1 MLLTDEKINEL
12 KSLISSFDL
21 KEVKQWRTFKVVA
34 STEDSDRS
42 WEIIKAS
49 GWDYTNFMK
58 NPVIIAN
65 HVYKIE
71 NIVGKATSIYVKDNQ
86 LIIEWV
92 FSESNPLWKL
102 LADLYEEWMVKTV
115 SVWFIP
121 KSRDESN
128 KRIITSAELLELSFV
143 AVPCN
148 PNALSLDQKQLLQ
161 SFWLIKKD
169 TSNQQIPPV
178 TDSSETVSM
187 KCPKDSINNNSS
199 IFNNKNEEVW
209 SSSSLENCCDGGVN
223 DSTDNSSIE
232 ENSQNSTKEILSTLN
247 DIKALLETL
256 VDGNTKKL
264 SEANLVAK
272 ETLQNVARTVN
283 QGLASFKKSL

>member
-1 MLLTDEKINEL
+1 MLLTDNQINEL
-12 KSLISSFDL
+12 KNLISSFDL
-21 KEVKQWRTFKVVA
+21 KEVNKWRRFRVVA
-34 STEDSDRS
+34 STEDSDRA
-42 WEIIKAS
+42 WEIIKANW
-49 GWDYTNFMK
+49 WDYKNFMK

-71 NIVGKATSIYVKDNQ
+71 NIVGKATSIYVMDNQ

-102 LADLYEEWMVKTV
+102 LADLYDEGMVKTV

-148 PNALSLDQKQLLQ
+148 PNALSLDQKQLLEEN
-161 SFWLIKKD
+161 WMI
-169 TSNQQIPPV
+169 
-178 TDSSETVSM
+178 
-187 KCPKDSINNNSS
+187 
-199 IFNNKNEEVW
+199 EEVKEDDEI
-209 SSSSLENCCDGGVN
+209 SN
-223 DSTDNSSIE
+223 
-232 ENSQNSTKEILSTLN
+232 KEIFSMLT
-247 DIKALLETL
+247 DIKALLENL

-264 SEANLVAK
+264 SDANILAK

-283 QGLASFKKSL
+283 QWLAAFKKSL

>member
-1 MLLTDEKINEL
+1 MLLTEEKINEL
-12 KSLISSFDL
+12 KSLISSFDI
-21 KEVKQWRTFKVVA
+21 KEVKQWRTFRVVA

-49 GWDYTNFMK
+49 WWDYSNFMK

-65 HVYKIE
+65 HIYKIE
-71 NIVGKATSIYVKDNQ
+71 NIVWKATSIYVKDNQ

-121 KSRDESN
+121 KARDDSN
-128 KRIITSAELLELSFV
+128 KRIITNAELLELSFV

-148 PNALSLDQKQLLQ
+148 PNALSLDQKQLLEE
-161 SFWLIKKD
+161 FWLIEKKD
-169 TSNQQIPPV
+169 TPPASSNNGTTLGEHP
-178 TDSSETVSM
+178 TDNIEN
-187 KCPKDSINNNSS
+187 DWLNSS
-199 IFNNKNEEVW
+199 
-209 SSSSLENCCDGGVN
+209 
-223 DSTDNSSIE
+223 
-232 ENSQNSTKEILSTLN
+232 EILSTLN
-247 DIKALLETL
+247 DIKSLLQVL

-264 SEANLVAK
+264 SEANILAK

-283 QGLASFKKSL
+283 QWLSAFKKSL

>member
-148 PNALSLDQKQLLQ
+148 PNALSLDQKQLLEEN
-161 SFWLIKKD
+161 WMLEKRA
-169 TSNQQIPPV
+169 TSQMTPEV
-178 TDSSETVSM
+178 SEGG
-187 KCPKDSINNNSS
+187 NSS
-199 IFNNKNEEVW
+199 TEDIEKSEEI
-209 SSSSLENCCDGGVN
+209 SS
-223 DSTDNSSIE
+223 
-232 ENSQNSTKEILSTLN
+232 KEILSTLN

>member
-1 MLLTDEKINEL
+1 MLLTENQINEL
-12 KSLISSFDL
+12 KNLISSFDL
-21 KEVKQWRTFKVVA
+21 KEVNKWRRFRVVA
-34 STEDSDRS
+34 STEDSDRA
-42 WEIIKAS
+42 WEIIKANW
-49 GWDYTNFMK
+49 WDYKNFMK

-71 NIVGKATSIYVKDNQ
+71 NIVGKATSIYVMDNQ

-92 FSESNPLWKL
+92 FSEANPLWKL
-102 LADLYEEWMVKTV
+102 LADLYDEGMVKTV

-148 PNALSLDQKQLLQ
+148 PNALSLDQKQLL
-161 SFWLIKKD
+161 
-169 TSNQQIPPV
+169 
-178 TDSSETVSM
+178 
-187 KCPKDSINNNSS
+187 
-199 IFNNKNEEVW
+199 
-209 SSSSLENCCDGGVN
+209 
-223 DSTDNSSIE
+223 E
-232 ENSQNSTKEILSTLN
+232 ENG
-247 DIKALLETL
+247 LLETQETEEKEISNKEIFSMLTDIKTLLENL

-264 SEANLVAK
+264 SDANILAK

-283 QGLASFKKSL
+283 QWLAAFKKSL

>member
-1 MLLTDEKINEL
+1 MLLTENQINEL
-12 KSLISSFDL
+12 KNLISSFDL
-21 KEVKQWRTFKVVA
+21 KEVNKWRRFRVVA
-34 STEDSDRS
+34 STEDSDRA
-42 WEIIKAS
+42 WEIIKAN
-49 GWDYTNFMK
+49 WRDYKNFMK

-71 NIVGKATSIYVKDNQ
+71 NIVGKATSIYVMDNQ

-102 LADLYEEWMVKTV
+102 LADLYDEGMVKTV

-148 PNALSLDQKQLLQ
+148 PNALSLDQKQLLEENWLLEKKEISPTDGYEEPSSLGDQ
-161 SFWLIKKD
+161 S
-169 TSNQQIPPV
+169 P
-178 TDSSETVSM
+178 E
-187 KCPKDSINNNSS
+187 SS
-199 IFNNKNEEVW
+199 ISN
-209 SSSSLENCCDGGVN
+209 
-223 DSTDNSSIE
+223 
-232 ENSQNSTKEILSTLN
+232 KEILSILT
-247 DIKALLETL
+247 DIKALLEIL

-264 SEANLVAK
+264 SDANILAK

-283 QGLASFKKSL
+283 QWLAAFKKSL

>member
-12 KSLISSFDL
+12 KNLINNLDL

-65 HVYKIE
+65 HIYKIE

-92 FSESNPLWKL
+92 FSESNPLGKL
-102 LADLYEEWMVKTV
+102 LADLYEEGMVKTV

-128 KRIITSAELLELSFV
+128 KRIITNAELLELSFV

-148 PNALSLDQKQLLQ
+148 PNALSLDQKSLLEE
-161 SFWLIKKD
+161 FWLLKEK
-169 TSNQQIPPV
+169 
-178 TDSSETVSM
+178 ETLASL
-187 KCPKDSINNNSS
+187 SHE
-199 IFNNKNEEVW
+199 KNFDDE
-209 SSSSLENCCDGGVN
+209 GVN
-223 DSTDNSSIE
+223 DSTTDDTIRKNSE
-232 ENSQNSTKEILSTLN
+232 KEILSTLN
-247 DIKALLETL
+247 DIKALLEVL

-264 SEANLVAK
+264 SEANILAK

-283 QGLASFKKSL
+283 QWLSAFKKSL

>member
-1 MLLTDEKINEL
+1 MLLTEDKINEL
-12 KSLISSFDL
+12 KNLISSFDL
-21 KEVKQWRTFKVVA
+21 KEVKQWRRFRVVA
-34 STEDSDRS
+34 STQDLDRS
-42 WEIIKAS
+42 WEIIKADW
-49 GWDYTNFMK
+49 WDYKNFMK

-71 NIVGKATSIYVKDNQ
+71 NIVGKATSIYVMDNQ

-92 FSESNPLWKL
+92 FSESNPLGKL
-102 LADLYEEWMVKTV
+102 LADLYDEGMVKTV

-148 PNALSLDQKQLLQ
+148 PNALSLDQKQLLEEN
-161 SFWLIKKD
+161 WMLEKKD
-169 TSNQQIPPV
+169 ESRSLLDKESKRT
-178 TDSSETVSM
+178 TDSSESNI
-187 KCPKDSINNNSS
+187 KNSPEIS
-199 IFNNKNEEVW
+199 N
-209 SSSSLENCCDGGVN
+209 
-223 DSTDNSSIE
+223 
-232 ENSQNSTKEILSTLN
+232 KEILSTLN
-247 DIKALLETL
+247 DIKALLEIL

-264 SEANLVAK
+264 SEANILAK
-272 ETLQNVARTVN
+272 ETLQSVARTVN

>member
-12 KSLISSFDL
+12 KNLINNLDF

-42 WEIIKAS
+42 GEIIKAS

-92 FSESNPLWKL
+92 FSESNPLGKL

-128 KRIITSAELLELSFV
+128 KRIITNAELLELSFV

-148 PNALSLDQKQLLQ
+148 PNALSLDQKSLLEE
-161 SFWLIKKD
+161 FWLLKEK
-169 TSNQQIPPV
+169 
-178 TDSSETVSM
+178 ETLASLSHE
-187 KCPKDSINNNSS
+187 KN
-199 IFNNKNEEVW
+199 FNDE
-209 SSSSLENCCDGGVN
+209 DVN
-223 DSTDNSSIE
+223 DSTTDDTIRKNSE
-232 ENSQNSTKEILSTLN
+232 KEILSTLN
-247 DIKALLETL
+247 DIKALLEVL

-264 SEANLVAK
+264 SEANILAK

-283 QGLASFKKSL
+283 QWLSAFKKSL

>member
-1 MLLTDEKINEL
+1 MLLTENQINEL
-12 KSLISSFDL
+12 KNLISSFDL
-21 KEVKQWRTFKVVA
+21 KEVKKWRRFRVVA
-34 STEDSDRS
+34 STEDSDRA
-42 WEIIKAS
+42 WEIIKANW
-49 GWDYTNFMK
+49 WDYKNFMK

-71 NIVGKATSIYVKDNQ
+71 NIVGKATSIYVMDNQ

-102 LADLYEEWMVKTV
+102 LADLYDEGMVKTV

-148 PNALSLDQKQLLQ
+148 PNALSLDQKQLLEEN
-161 SFWLIKKD
+161 WMLEKKD
-169 TSNQQIPPV
+169 APQSVSEDTVCERHPENNISN
-178 TDSSETVSM
+178 
-187 KCPKDSINNNSS
+187 
-199 IFNNKNEEVW
+199 
-209 SSSSLENCCDGGVN
+209 
-223 DSTDNSSIE
+223 
-232 ENSQNSTKEILSTLN
+232 KEILSMLT
-247 DIKALLETL
+247 DIKALLENL

-264 SEANLVAK
+264 SDANILAK

-283 QGLASFKKSL
+283 QWLAAFKKSL

>member
-92 FSESNPLWKL
+92 FSESNPLGKL

-128 KRIITSAELLELSFV
+128 KRIITNAELLELSFV

-148 PNALSLDQKQLLQ
+148 PNALSLDQKSLLEE
-161 SFWLIKKD
+161 FWLLKEKE
-169 TSNQQIPPV
+169 TLASLSN
-178 TDSSETVSM
+178 E
-187 KCPKDSINNNSS
+187 
-199 IFNNKNEEVW
+199 KNFDDEDE
-209 SSSSLENCCDGGVN
+209 N
-223 DSTDNSSIE
+223 DSTTDDTIRKNSE
-232 ENSQNSTKEILSTLN
+232 KEILSTLN
-247 DIKALLETL
+247 DIKALLEVL

-264 SEANLVAK
+264 SEANILAK

-283 QGLASFKKSL
+283 QWLSAFKKSL

>member
-12 KSLISSFDL
+12 KNLINNLDL

-49 GWDYTNFMK
+49 GWDYINFMK

-92 FSESNPLWKL
+92 FSESNPLGKL

-121 KSRDESN
+121 KSRDEGN
-128 KRIITSAELLELSFV
+128 KRIITNAELLELSFV

-148 PNALSLDQKQLLQ
+148 PNALSLDQKSLLEN
-161 SFWLIKKD
+161 FWLLKEEAEAPSEKNLTAGGTKD
-169 TSNQQIPPV
+169 SNQDEIIEK
-178 TDSSETVSM
+178 SE
-187 KCPKDSINNNSS
+187 SISN
-199 IFNNKNEEVW
+199 
-209 SSSSLENCCDGGVN
+209 
-223 DSTDNSSIE
+223 
-232 ENSQNSTKEILSTLN
+232 KEIVQYLA
-247 DIKALLETL
+247 DIKSLLEVL

-264 SEANLVAK
+264 SEANILAK

-283 QGLASFKKSL
+283 QGLSAFKKSL

>member
-12 KSLISSFDL
+12 KNLINNLDL

-92 FSESNPLWKL
+92 FSESNPLGKL
-102 LADLYEEWMVKTV
+102 LADLYEEGMVKTV

-128 KRIITSAELLELSFV
+128 KRIITNAELLELSFV

-148 PNALSLDQKQLLQ
+148 PNALSLDQKSLLEE
-161 SFWLIKKD
+161 FWLLKEK
-169 TSNQQIPPV
+169 
-178 TDSSETVSM
+178 ETLASL
-187 KCPKDSINNNSS
+187 SHE
-199 IFNNKNEEVW
+199 KNFDDE
-209 SSSSLENCCDGGVN
+209 DVN
-223 DSTDNSSIE
+223 DSTTDDTIRKNSE
-232 ENSQNSTKEILSTLN
+232 KEILSTLN
-247 DIKALLETL
+247 DIKALLEVL

-264 SEANLVAK
+264 SEANILAK

-283 QGLASFKKSL
+283 QWLSAFKKSL

>member
-1 MLLTDEKINEL
+1 MLLTEEKITEL
-12 KSLISSFDL
+12 KALISSFDI

-42 WEIIKAS
+42 WEIIKAN
-49 GWDYTNFMK
+49 GWDYSNFMK

-71 NIVGKATSIYVKDNQ
+71 NIVGKATDIYVKDNQ

-92 FSESNPLWKL
+92 FSEANPLGKL
-102 LADLYEEWMVKTV
+102 LGDLYEEWMVKTV

-121 KSRDESN
+121 KWRDEGN
-128 KRIITSAELLELSFV
+128 KRIITNAELLELSFV

-148 PNALSLDQKQLLQ
+148 PNALSLDQKKLL
-161 SFWLIKKD
+161 
-169 TSNQQIPPV
+169 
-178 TDSSETVSM
+178 
-187 KCPKDSINNNSS
+187 
-199 IFNNKNEEVW
+199 EENW
-209 SSSSLENCCDGGVN
+209 M
-223 DSTDNSSIE
+223 IE
-232 ENSQNSTKEILSTLN
+232 EKSPSFSGTKKAEKSSDLSDDNISNKEILSTLN
-247 DIKALLETL
+247 DIKALLEIL

-264 SEANLVAK
+264 SEANILAK

>member
-1 MLLTDEKINEL
+1 MLLTEEKINEL
-12 KSLISSFDL
+12 KNLIENMDL
-21 KEVKQWRTFKVVA
+21 KEVPKWRTFRVIA

-49 GWDYTNFMK
+49 WWDYQNFMK

-71 NIVGKATSIYVKDNQ
+71 NIVGKATSISVMDNK
-86 LIIEWV
+86 LVIEWV
-92 FSESNPLWKL
+92 FSEANPLGKL
-102 LADLYEEWMVKTV
+102 LADLYDEWMVKTV

-121 KSRDESN
+121 KSRQEDN
-128 KRIITSAELLELSFV
+128 KRIITNAELLELSFV

-148 PNALSLDQKQLLQ
+148 PNALSLDQKALLEE
-161 SFWLIKKD
+161 FWLIKKEESPSFSG
-169 TSNQQIPPV
+169 TKK
-178 TDSSETVSM
+178 SE
-187 KCPKDSINNNSS
+187 NSS
-199 IFNNKNEEVW
+199 
-209 SSSSLENCCDGGVN
+209 
-223 DSTDNSSIE
+223 DSTDDNIDNSWEDSIS
-232 ENSQNSTKEILSTLN
+232 NKEILNTLN
-247 DIKALLETL
+247 DIKSLLEIL

-272 ETLQNVARTVN
+272 ETLQSVARTVN

>member
-12 KSLISSFDL
+12 KNLINNLDL

-42 WEIIKAS
+42 GEIIKAS

-92 FSESNPLWKL
+92 FSESNPLGKL

-121 KSRDESN
+121 KSRDEGN
-128 KRIITSAELLELSFV
+128 KRIITNAELLELSFV

-148 PNALSLDQKQLLQ
+148 PNALSLDQKSLLEE
-161 SFWLIKKD
+161 FWLLKEK
-169 TSNQQIPPV
+169 
-178 TDSSETVSM
+178 ETLASL
-187 KCPKDSINNNSS
+187 SHE
-199 IFNNKNEEVW
+199 KNFDDE
-209 SSSSLENCCDGGVN
+209 DVN
-223 DSTDNSSIE
+223 DSTTDDTIRKNSE
-232 ENSQNSTKEILSTLN
+232 KEILSTLN
-247 DIKALLETL
+247 DIKALLEVL

-264 SEANLVAK
+264 SEANILAK

-283 QGLASFKKSL
+283 QWLSAFKKSL

>member
-1 MLLTDEKINEL
+1 MLLTENQINEL
-12 KSLISSFDL
+12 KNLISSFDL
-21 KEVKQWRTFKVVA
+21 KEVNKWRRFRVVA
-34 STEDSDRS
+34 STEDSDRA
-42 WEIIKAS
+42 WEIIKANW
-49 GWDYTNFMK
+49 WDYKNFMK

-71 NIVGKATSIYVKDNQ
+71 NIVGKATSIYVMDNQ

-102 LADLYEEWMVKTV
+102 LADLYDEGMVKTV

-148 PNALSLDQKQLLQ
+148 PNALSLDQKQLL
-161 SFWLIKKD
+161 
-169 TSNQQIPPV
+169 
-178 TDSSETVSM
+178 
-187 KCPKDSINNNSS
+187 
-199 IFNNKNEEVW
+199 
-209 SSSSLENCCDGGVN
+209 
-223 DSTDNSSIE
+223 E
-232 ENSQNSTKEILSTLN
+232 ENGLLETQETEEKEISNKEILSMLT
-247 DIKALLETL
+247 DIKALLENL

-264 SEANLVAK
+264 SDANILAK

-283 QGLASFKKSL
+283 QWLAAFKKSL

>member
-1 MLLTDEKINEL
+1 MLLTENQINEL
-12 KSLISSFDL
+12 KNLISSFDL
-21 KEVKQWRTFKVVA
+21 KEVNKWRRFRVVA
-34 STEDSDRS
+34 STEDSDRA
-42 WEIIKAS
+42 WEIIKAN
-49 GWDYTNFMK
+49 WRDYKNFMK

-71 NIVGKATSIYVKDNQ
+71 NIVGKATSIYVMDNQ

-102 LADLYEEWMVKTV
+102 LADLYDEGMVKTV

-148 PNALSLDQKQLLQ
+148 PNALSLDQKQLLEENWLLEKKEISPTDGYEEPSSLGDQ
-161 SFWLIKKD
+161 S
-169 TSNQQIPPV
+169 PV
-178 TDSSETVSM
+178 
-187 KCPKDSINNNSS
+187 SS
-199 IFNNKNEEVW
+199 ISN
-209 SSSSLENCCDGGVN
+209 
-223 DSTDNSSIE
+223 
-232 ENSQNSTKEILSTLN
+232 KEILSMLT
-247 DIKALLETL
+247 DIKTLLENL

-264 SEANLVAK
+264 SDANILAK

-283 QGLASFKKSL
+283 QWLAAFKKSL

>member
-1 MLLTDEKINEL
+1 MLLTEEKINEL
-12 KSLISSFDL
+12 KSLISSFDI
-21 KEVKQWRTFKVVA
+21 KEVKQGRRFRVVA
-34 STEDSDRS
+34 STEDSDRA
-42 WEIIKAS
+42 WEIIKANW
-49 GWDYTNFMK
+49 WDYKNFMK

-71 NIVGKATSIYVKDNQ
+71 NIVGKATSIYVMDNQ

-102 LADLYEEWMVKTV
+102 LADLYDEGMVKTV

-148 PNALSLDQKQLLQ
+148 PNALSLDQKQLLEENGLLEKSP
-161 SFWLIKKD
+161 SFSGTKKAENSSD
-169 TSNQQIPPV
+169 LSDDNIDNFWELSTSN
-178 TDSSETVSM
+178 
-187 KCPKDSINNNSS
+187 
-199 IFNNKNEEVW
+199 
-209 SSSSLENCCDGGVN
+209 
-223 DSTDNSSIE
+223 
-232 ENSQNSTKEILSTLN
+232 KEILNTLN
-247 DIKALLETL
+247 DIKALLEIL

-264 SEANLVAK
+264 SNANILAK

-283 QGLASFKKSL
+283 QWLAAFKKSL

>member
-12 KSLISSFDL
+12 KNLINNLDL

-92 FSESNPLWKL
+92 FSESNPLGKL

-121 KSRDESN
+121 KSRDEGN
-128 KRIITSAELLELSFV
+128 KRIITNAELLELSFV

-148 PNALSLDQKQLLQ
+148 PNALSLDQKSLLEE
-161 SFWLIKKD
+161 FWLLKEK
-169 TSNQQIPPV
+169 
-178 TDSSETVSM
+178 ETLASL
-187 KCPKDSINNNSS
+187 SHE
-199 IFNNKNEEVW
+199 KNFDDE
-209 SSSSLENCCDGGVN
+209 GVN
-223 DSTDNSSIE
+223 DSTTDDTIRKNSE
-232 ENSQNSTKEILSTLN
+232 KEILSTLN
-247 DIKALLETL
+247 DIKALLEVL

-264 SEANLVAK
+264 SEANILAK

-283 QGLASFKKSL
+283 QWLSAFKKSL